1 MSEKHSFD
9 FQSSQ
14 NSFIKFA
21 QYLAGIVEQ
30 DDIWRQIG
38 QVIYHFFNADLFG
51 FLYLS
56 EDGQWNAHY
65 WNLPAGCTEK
75 DIFTPTLKQ
84 TAAGVLASGYMACDY
99 VDLEGLC
106 QVAVF
111 PVLDEKQTSAIMLI
125 GHKGLL
131 FFPEELLSLYQ
142 GVASLTGET
151 VTRIHNIIQ
160 LRKYS
165 EQLHQLIASNS
176 DNLNTVTKD
185 LNQANIQLTEEIAQ
199 RKRIEQALRD
209 AEQEKSAI
217 LNGLQEVDVLLLDPE
232 MRIIWTN
239 AGSSLPA
246 NRQDDD
252 FRGRFC
258 YKALQGRTAP
268 CPDCTAISACS
279 SGSFQEGEITLP
291 DGRSM
296 LTRSNPLKNEQ
307 GKIISVVHVAM
318 DITRRKMVE
327 RVLIEREARLR
338 NIVENALEIIYTL
351 TPQGMISYA
360 SPRWT
365 QLIGHESPDLLG
377 RSFVSFLHPSDRSVF
392 QSHFAEVTAG
402 NRQNQRIEFRIEN
415 CNGFWRW
422 YSTTL
427 STVKDS
433 LGQPKEFVGIAED
446 ITDRKQA
453 EEELRKAKEAA
464 EAATLAKT
472 QFLTNMTHEIR
483 TPMTAILGFAEMLLE
498 SSERPEDVVAANTIK
513 RNGEYLLR
521 IINDILDLSKIETGH
536 LVTEQAKCS
545 PIELIN
551 DVVSMMKV
559 RAEAK
564 DLPLLV
570 EFIGAMPQTIRTDP
584 IRMRQILI
592 NLIGNAIKFTEEG
605 HISIQVQLTENDQK
619 KPLLECKIIDTGIG
633 MSNDQIEHLFEP
645 FTQGDTTASRKY
657 VGMGLGLALSK
668 RLADML
674 GGSISFSSEQGK
686 GSTFVF
692 TVSTGSLEDV
702 CMLQSADMPHNNPSF
717 LPGVSHPS
725 SLQLSG
731 RILLVEDG
739 PDNQRLLSL
748 MLSKAGAQVIVV
760 NNGKEA
766 LEKVMAEQNKYLA
779 ADVKSP
785 PFDIILMDMQMP
797 EMDGYEA
804 TWRLREMGYTDPI
817 IALTANAMSD
827 NRERC
832 LGAGCDEYLTK
843 PIDRETLLSAL
854 APYLSKEHQPQ
865 QECQAWVI

>member
-1 MSEKHSFD
+1 MPANHSFNLPN
-9 FQSSQ
+9 SQ

-21 QYLAGIVEQ
+21 QYLAGIDEQ
-30 DDIWRQIG
+30 ENVWHQIG
-38 QVIYHFFNADLFG
+38 QVIYHFFNADLLG
-51 FLYLS
+51 FLYRGD
-56 EDGQWNAHY
+56 DGQWKAHY
-65 WNLPAGCTEK
+65 WSLPEGCSENNL
-75 DIFTPTLKQ
+75 FTPALQQ
-84 TAAGVLASGYMACDY
+84 TAAGVMTSGNMACDY
-99 VDLEGLC
+99 VNVDGLC

-111 PVLDEKQTSAIMLI
+111 PVTDAKQTATVMLV
-125 GHKGLL
+125 GHKGVM

-142 GVASLTGET
+142 GVARLTGET
-151 VTRIHNIIQ
+151 VTRLIDLAH

-165 EQLHQLIASNS
+165 ERLHELIASNS
-176 DNLNTVTKD
+176 NDLNTVTKD
-185 LNQANIQLTEEIAQ
+185 LNQASIQLTQEIAQ
-199 RKRIEQALRD
+199 RKRIEQALRE

-217 LNGLQEVDVLLLDPE
+217 LDGLQEVDVLLLDPE

-239 AGSSLPA
+239 ASAAQPA
-246 NRQDDD
+246 NCSHEEL
-252 FRGRFC
+252 RGRCC

-268 CPDCTAISACS
+268 CPGCTALAAGS
-279 SGSFQEGEITLP
+279 SGLFQEGEITLP

-296 LTRSNPLKNEQ
+296 LTRSNPLLDEQ

-318 DITRRKMVE
+318 DITQRKMME
-327 RVLIEREARLR
+327 RALIEREGRLR

-351 TPQGMISYA
+351 TPEGMISYA

-392 QSHFAEVTAG
+392 QSYFAAVTAG
-402 NRQNQRIEFRIEN
+402 NKQNQRIEFRIEN
-415 CNGFWRW
+415 CNGLWRW

-433 LGQPKEFVGIAED
+433 QGQPKEFVGIAED

-453 EEELRKAKEAA
+453 DEELRMAKEAA

-472 QFLTNMTHEIR
+472 EFLTNMTHEIR

-498 SSERPEDVVAANTIK
+498 SIERPADVVAANSIK

-536 LVTEQAKCS
+536 FVAEQAKCS
-545 PIELIN
+545 PMELIN

-564 DLPLLV
+564 DLPLLL
-570 EFIGAMPQTIRTDP
+570 EFSGSIPQTIRTDP

-605 HISIQVQLTENDQK
+605 HICVQVRLTENDPN
-619 KPLLECKIIDTGIG
+619 KPLLECKIVDTGIG
-633 MSNDQIEHLFEP
+633 MSKEQIDHLFEP
-645 FTQGDTTASRKY
+645 FTQGDATNSRKY
-657 VGMGLGLALSK
+657 VGTGLGLALSK

-674 GGSISFSSEQGK
+674 GGCITFNSEQGK

-692 TVSTGSLEDV
+692 TVCTGSLEDV
-702 CMLQSADMPHNNPSF
+702 CMLQGADIIDNK
-717 LPGVSHPS
+717 PS
-725 SLQLSG
+725 SLPLVVPHTTQQLIG

-739 PDNQRLLSL
+739 LDNQRLLSL
-748 MLSKAGAQVIVV
+748 MLRKAGAQVTVV

-766 LEKVMAEQNKYLA
+766 LEKVIAEQNKYLA
-779 ADVKSP
+779 EGIQSS
-785 PFDIILMDMQMP
+785 PFDVILMDMQMP

-804 TWRLREMGYTDPI
+804 TWRLREMGYTYPI
-817 IALTANAMSD
+817 LALTANAMSND
-827 NRERC
+827 REKC
-832 LGAGCDEYLTK
+832 LGVGCDEYLTK
-843 PIDRETLLSAL
+843 PIDSETLLSAI
-854 APYLSKEHQPQ
+854 APYMSKERQPQ
-865 QECQAWVI
+865 QEVPAWYI